1 MKYSFTKVY
10 KAYTTKTPKKYY
22 ELEKVLMNSETV
34 HVPGCMQIFFFF
46 LNSEIDCKF
55 HMVSAQIDSII
66 INSTYL
72 LNTGSFVSWD
82 SLSLSH
88 LSLSFFLWVA

>member
-1 MKYSFTKVY
+1 MVMKYSFTKVY

-46 LNSEIDCKF
+46 PEL
-55 HMVSAQIDSII
+55 
-66 INSTYL
+66 
-72 LNTGSFVSWD
+72 
-82 SLSLSH
+82 
-88 LSLSFFLWVA
+88 